1 MRTALLTVLFVAASG
16 LAACDFTPTLDIETP
31 EYVAGVAVRG
41 FLVADSVALV
51 RLGESWNPYEGRP
64 ADQGYRPETPVAT
77 VTLLRNGQPID
88 VLTVRSETCERFD
101 PRTGAFTPYECG
113 PYRGAVSIEAGA
125 TYTLRAE
132 VEGLPPAEATVEV
145 PRRPMLAVTEEPTG
159 PDAPRRFRVRLGD
172 PAGAGDLYGL
182 SLLREFT
189 YATTISCDPETGV
202 CRDTTVTERF
212 PTAFDTSDPVLLAA
226 AAEIDGNIS
235 FVTFTDETFD
245 SEVKEFTLSADARY
259 GPDVQDRGFTVQ
271 VAAMS
276 GDIYDTYRITYFGG
290 GDENPFAEPV
300 NLPSNVE
307 GGYGLVG
314 GITLAE
320 VAFED
325 RE

>member
-1 MRTALLTVLFVAASG
+1 MRTVLLSALLVAASG
-16 LAACDFTPTLDIETP
+16 LAACDFTTTLDIETP

-51 RLGESWNPYEGRP
+51 RLGESWNPYGGRP
-64 ADQGYRPETPVAT
+64 ADQGYQPETPAAT
-77 VTLLRNGQPID
+77 VTLFRDGQPID
-88 VLTVRSETCERFD
+88 VLTVRSETCERFH
-101 PRTGAFTPYECG
+101 PQTGVFTPYECG
-113 PYRGAVSIEAGA
+113 PYRGAVPIEAGA
-125 TYTLRAE
+125 TYTLRIEA
-132 VEGLPPAEATVEV
+132 VGLPPAEARVNV
-145 PRRPMLAVTEEPTG
+145 PRRPTLSVTEEPTG
-159 PDAPRRFRVRLGD
+159 ADAPRRFRVRLGD
-172 PAGAGDLYGL
+172 PTGPGDLYGL

-189 YATTISCDPETGV
+189 YTNTISCDPQTGV

-259 GPDVQDRGFTVQ
+259 SPDDQDRSYTIQ
-271 VAAMS
+271 VAALS

-290 GDENPFAEPV
+290 GGENPFAEPV

-320 VAFED
+320 VSFEGRD
-325 RE
+325 